1 MSEAPEQT
9 EADAP
14 KTVNIVTTAVGAWGA
29 QGLIPVGTKMEVSVE
44 AFSANWMKAA
54 DIGSAQRLKAAKKA

>member
-1 MSEAPEQT
+1 MSDAAPEA
-9 EADAP
+9 EAP
-14 KTVNIVTTAVGAWGA
+14 KTVNIVTTALGVWGA
-29 QGLIPVGTKMEVSVE
+29 QGLVEVGTKMEIPVE